1 MSKISLNEYN
11 KALLICQLYK
21 QQVITEVEQFK
32 ETSIRS
38 FIEYNKHRMSKR
50 LINVLNNAIESGY
63 KTIEELTDSKL
74 MGLRSRGILTVQEF
88 NNLTRC

>member
-1 MSKISLNEYN
+1 MITETEYK
-11 KALLICQLYK
+11 KALTICQLYK

-50 LINVLNNAIESGY
+50 LTNVLNNAIESGY

-74 MGLRSRGILTVQEF
+74 MGLRSCGILTVQEF
-88 NNLTRC
+88 NTLTR

>member
-1 MSKISLNEYN
+1 MITETEFK
-11 KALLICQLYK
+11 KALAICQLYK

-50 LINVLNNAIESGY
+50 LTNVLNNAIESGY

-74 MGLRSRGILTVQEF
+74 MGLRSCGILTVQEF
-88 NNLTRC
+88 NTLTRC

>member
-1 MSKISLNEYN
+1 MITETEYK
-11 KALLICQLYK
+11 KALTICQLYK
-21 QQVITEVEQFK
+21 QQVIAEVEQFK

-50 LINVLNNAIESGY
+50 LTNVLNNAIESGY

-74 MGLRSRGILTVQEF
+74 MGLRSCGILTVQEF
-88 NNLTRC
+88 NTLTRC

>member
-1 MSKISLNEYN
+1 MITETEYK
-11 KALLICQLYK
+11 KALTICQLYK

-38 FIEYNKHRMSKR
+38 FTEYNKHRMSKR

-63 KTIEELTDSKL
+63 RTIEELTDSKL
-74 MGLRSRGILTVQEF
+74 MGLRSCGILTVQEF

>member
-1 MSKISLNEYN
+1 MITETEYK
-11 KALLICQLYK
+11 KALTICQLYK
-21 QQVITEVEQFK
+21 QQVIAEVEQFK

-63 KTIEELTDSKL
+63 RTIEELTDSKL
-74 MGLRSRGILTVQEF
+74 MGLRSCGILTVQEF
-88 NNLTRC
+88 NNLTR

>member
-1 MSKISLNEYN
+1 MITETEYK
-11 KALLICQLYK
+11 KALTICQLYK

-74 MGLRSRGILTVQEF
+74 MSLRSCGILTVQEF